1 MFLKFS
7 FVFSFIFYNQNNCFF
22 IFILPFL
29 FFSFHHSFERIKVL
43 KNRIFIVPLFPPFLS
58 FPFTIASLP
67 PFIITIHSL
76 IILPV
81 VSTPC
86 SIHSLSSSPS
96 FSSSFCSSFFSSSS
110 FPTPSPSSSFP
121 FSHFLC
127 FHSFIHLPLLLF
139 LLLSAPSPFLFSFFF
154 SFFHPF

>member
-1 MFLKFS
+1 MLEVFFCFS
-7 FVFSFIFYNQNNCFF
+7 FTFYNQNNCFF

-58 FPFTIASLP
+58 LPFTIASLP

-86 SIHSLSSSPS
+86 SIHSL
-96 FSSSFCSSFFSSSS
+96 FCREDLALGVVYFF
-110 FPTPSPSSSFP
+110 
-121 FSHFLC
+121 
-127 FHSFIHLPLLLF
+127 F
-139 LLLSAPSPFLFSFFF
+139 LLPFFRLTSPTEEYPPFEVSAFFLLAVVK
-154 SFFHPF
+154 